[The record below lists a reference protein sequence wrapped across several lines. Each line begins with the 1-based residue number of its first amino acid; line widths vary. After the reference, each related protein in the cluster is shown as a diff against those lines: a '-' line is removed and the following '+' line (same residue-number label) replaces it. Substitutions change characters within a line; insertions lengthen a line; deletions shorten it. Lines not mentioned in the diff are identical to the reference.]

1 MRTPSLTQRLV
12 FSLVRCVGVA
22 RCERLGKRLCMDV
35 AQLARHTKAFDDYAE
50 QRRHL
55 VFRSVGPAG
64 MRHLQ
69 VTLTRTLTLTL
80 TLTPTLTPTLTLT
93 LTLNLTRWTSPRS
106 RAT

>member
-1 MRTPSLTQRLV
+1 M
-12 FSLVRCVGVA
+12 GVA

-69 VTLTRTLTLTL
+69 VDVAPEPSDVAELRRLTLTLTL
-80 TLTPTLTPTLTLT
+80 TL
-93 LTLNLTRWTSPRS
+93 
-106 RAT
+106 A